1 MGSDDGRGQRGWVL
15 AAWNDVGGRA
25 GRVGLGQCGQAWV
38 GVVSR
43 GGRGRR
49 TQCGWALG
57 AGVGVGSMDGWS
69 VWAGVGRHGQ
79 QGWAW
84 AGMDGWVQAASAPDS
99 VLIEYYKVTQKRLF
113 LITLVY

>member
-15 AAWNDVGGRA
+15 AAWDDVGGRA

-57 AGVGVGSMDGWS
+57 AGVGVGSMDGW
-69 VWAGVGRHGQ
+69 
-79 QGWAW
+79 
-84 AGMDGWVQAASAPDS
+84 VQAASAPDS

>member
-25 GRVGLGQCGQAWV
+25 GRVVGLVSV
-38 GVVSR
+38 G
-43 GGRGRR
+43 G
-49 TQCGWALG
+49 T
-57 AGVGVGSMDGWS
+57 
-69 VWAGVGRHGQ
+69 
-79 QGWAW
+79 
-84 AGMDGWVQAASAPDS
+84 DGWVQAASAPDS

>member
-15 AAWNDVGGRA
+15 AAWDDVGGRA

-49 TQCGWALG
+49 IQCGWALE
-57 AGVGVGSMDGWS
+57 ARVGVGST
-69 VWAGVGRHGQ
+69 
-79 QGWAW
+79 
-84 AGMDGWVQAASAPDS
+84 DGWVQAASAPDS